1 MDIILGI
8 IGFVMF
14 AFVVYGL
21 GSFFYAMLIEFFSEN
36 NSASNV
42 RAAAIWLFV
51 SFLSFIT
58 VVSC

>member
-42 RAAAIWLFV
+42 RAAAIW
-51 SFLSFIT
+51 
-58 VVSC
+58 